1 MQATPTTSTLHPYI
15 ITCAGLQYVAL
26 ATSAFQAI
34 ADAITLHGARIASA
48 SPMRSQG
55 GAA

>member
-1 MQATPTTSTLHPYI
+1 MTTPTLRPYR
-15 ITCAGLQYVAL
+15 ITCAGLEYIAL

>member
-1 MQATPTTSTLHPYI
+1 MTTPALRPYR
-15 ITCAGLQYVAL
+15 ITCAGLEYIAL